1 MGKTTKFALAF
12 VLLPVF
18 AVNPLFSL
26 QIDPLR
32 MLIQV
37 SAGQQQTGSIT
48 ITNSKQT
55 PVNVLISLQNSLLDG
70 DIEWLSLDKD
80 SVFLEANQKANVNY
94 RVLIPEGIVGEC
106 NARIAFLE
114 EPVASG
120 EKSMLSIKT
129 KISIPFFASVKGTE
143 IQELEILS
151 FEMNEG
157 KSDEAKMVI
166 YNKGNVH
173 IRPIGMCFVKASG
186 EHGEQFIQSTQVNHD
201 RYPVQPGEKQT
212 FKLKFSDPLVAG
224 NYTAEFKLKSI
235 TQISHTIKDEIKFQV
250 DYK

>member
-18 AVNPLFSL
+18 AVSPLFSL

-37 SAGQQQTGSIT
+37 SAGQEQTGSIT

-55 PVNVLISLQNSLLDG
+55 PVNVLISLQNSLLEG

-80 SVFLEANQKANVNY
+80 SVFLEANQKANINY
-94 RVLIPEGIVGEC
+94 RVLIPEGVVGEC

-114 EPVASG
+114 NPVASG
-120 EKSMLSIKT
+120 EQSMLSIKT

-143 IQELEILS
+143 IQDLEILS
-151 FEMNEG
+151 FEVNED
-157 KSDEAKMVI
+157 KSDEAKIVI
-166 YNKGNVH
+166 HNKGNVH
-173 IRPIGMCFVKASG
+173 VRPTGMCLVKISG
-186 EHGEQFIQSTQVNHD
+186 EHGDQLIQSTQVNHD
-201 RYPVQPGEKQT
+201 GYPVRPGKKQA
-212 FKLKFSDPLVAG
+212 FELKFSDPLVAG
-224 NYTAEFKLKSI
+224 SYTAEFKLKSI
-235 TQISHTIKDEIKFQV
+235 TQISHTIKDEIKFQL
-250 DYK
+250 D